1 MHARLDIDPAAATLL
16 TDWYRPADAAL
27 RAFAAEM
34 GDDGQ
39 RPTLARALRRGHHDR
54 CRELRRLPGDE
65 NVDAPYLYAGP
76 HGGPPARD
84 NFWNIEF
91 GAVRT
96 LAEVGSPADALMFF
110 RQGRSFLVIA
120 AENPA
125 AGGRR

>member
-1 MHARLDIDPAAATLL
+1 MANVPPWREHFDVAITIDAVNFGASPMTRTSTHRISMPGRMAARP
-16 TDWYRPADAAL
+16 
-27 RAFAAEM
+27 
-34 GDDGQ
+34 
-39 RPTLARALRRGHHDR
+39 
-54 CRELRRLPGDE
+54 PGDNFS
-65 NVDAPYLYAGP
+65 NV
-76 HGGPPARD
+76 
-84 NFWNIEF
+84 EF